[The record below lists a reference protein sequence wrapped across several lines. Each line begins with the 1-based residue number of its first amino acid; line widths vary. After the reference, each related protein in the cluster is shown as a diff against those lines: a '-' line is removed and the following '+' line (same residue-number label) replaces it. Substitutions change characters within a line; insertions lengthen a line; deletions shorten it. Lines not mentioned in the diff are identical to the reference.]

1 VQIFKVYFFVVLL
14 LWGVQAGAAS
24 MFNDLQDQDKENARL
39 CKQFQEKLRK
49 AILSDDLSAA
59 SKVDGYK
66 KRVKLYCP
74 EETRRTSTT
83 MFSGLQNED
92 AQNAHLCKSFQKK
105 VHKLEAKAPLDDA
118 GKKKLESYQKRV
130 KLYCR

>member
-1 VQIFKVYFFVVLL
+1 MKYIKIYFLMMAI
-14 LWGVQAGAAS
+14 LWGVEVSAAS
-24 MFNDLQDQDKENARL
+24 MFNDLQNQDKENERL

-66 KRVKLYCP
+66 KRVKLYCL
-74 EETRRTSTT
+74 EDTSSGT

-92 AQNAHLCKSFQKK
+92 VQNVYHNFDIT
-105 VHKLEAKAPLDDA
+105 EAAAKELFEN
-118 GKKKLESYQKRV
+118 K
-130 KLYCR
+130 

>member
-1 VQIFKVYFFVVLL
+1 MQIFKVYFFVVLL

>member
-1 VQIFKVYFFVVLL
+1 
-14 LWGVQAGAAS
+14 